1 MNFRTG
7 LIIGG
12 AIGYVYGTKAGREK
26 HDQLLESYERLK
38 AEPTVQQVMEEI
50 EGTPLDKAR
59 QAIADQLRSAS
70 QRLRD
75 STRQQG
81 DRSSG

>member
-12 AIGYVYGTKAGREK
+12 AIGYIYGTKAGRGK
-26 HDQLLESYERLK
+26 YDQLLESYERLR
-38 AEPTVQQVMEEI
+38 AEPTVQQIMEEI
-50 EGTPLDKAR
+50 EGTPIDKAR
-59 QAIADQLRSAS
+59 QVIAEQLRSAS

-75 STRQQG
+75 TTQQ
-81 DRSSG
+81 